1 MGAMDHDALSKSLF
15 ALPQVEA
22 DLLRIVAAGW
32 VHLLDLSTLER
43 VSAEHP
49 SEDQTQ
55 RIGDLAW
62 RVRFRDGELLDGK
75 RPWLLSPTECQ
86 STHDAAMAERQA
98 EYVGRH
104 LRALRLAGSLRRE
117 GDEPRI
123 LPVVVYDGE
132 RRWRRG
138 AAPTGVPLLL
148 QPGGYTVLDAGAGAL
163 EDWPS
168 GNRVSSW
175 VRLLRS
181 EGPEELLGRLVE
193 GLWEFPEVSDEGFRE
208 ALHAWALA
216 LWERKMPDAGALP
229 PQSDLEKSQGVQE
242 MTTLLEANLD
252 KWRAGVLQ
260 QGIAQGRTEGMERG
274 EARARADQRAQLRR
288 QAGRKFGGRA
298 AERLSALIEG
308 ESDPERL
315 AEVGD
320 WIIDCGT
327 EAEFLARAGRRG

>member
-32 VHLLDLSTLER
+32 FHLLDLSTLER

-62 RVRFRDGELLDGK
+62 RVRFRDGELLNGK

-86 STHDAAMAERQA
+86 STRDSTMAERQA
-98 EYVGRH
+98 EYLGRH
-104 LRALRLAGSLRRE
+104 LRALRREGVLRSE
-117 GDEPRI
+117 GDEPRV
-123 LPVVVYDGE
+123 LLMVVYDGQ

-138 AAPTGVPLLL
+138 IDPAGVPDLL
-148 QPGGYTVLDAGAGAL
+148 QPGGYAVLDVESLAL
-163 EDWPS
+163 EDLPH

-175 VRLLRS
+175 VRLLRARD
-181 EGPEELLGRLVE
+181 PEELLMRLAE
-193 GLWEFPEVSDEGFRE
+193 GLWEFPEAEDEGFRE
-208 ALHAWALA
+208 ALYAWALA
-216 LWERKMPDAGALP
+216 LWELMMPGAEALP
-229 PQSDLEKSQGVQE
+229 PRAELEMKQEAQE
-242 MTTLLEANLD
+242 MTTFYEANAK

-260 QGIAQGRTEGMERG
+260 QGIAQGRTE
-274 EARARADQRAQLRR
+274 ARADERALLRR
-288 QAGRKFGGRA
+288 QAGRKFGSRA
-298 AERLSALIEG
+298 SERLSALIDG
-308 ESDPERL
+308 VSDPERL

-320 WIIDCGT
+320 WIIDCAT
-327 EAEFLARAGRRG
+327 EDEFLARAGRRG

>member
-86 STHDAAMAERQA
+86 STRDSTMAERQA
-98 EYVGRH
+98 EYLGRH
-104 LRALRLAGSLRRE
+104 LRALRREGVLRSE
-117 GDEPRI
+117 GDEPRV
-123 LPVVVYDGE
+123 LLMVVYDGQ

-138 AAPTGVPLLL
+138 IDPAGVPDLL
-148 QPGGYTVLDAGAGAL
+148 QPGGYAVLDVESLAL
-163 EDWPS
+163 EDLPH

-175 VRLLRS
+175 VRLLRARD
-181 EGPEELLGRLVE
+181 PEELLMRLAE
-193 GLWEFPEVSDEGFRE
+193 GLREFPEAEDDGFRE
-208 ALHAWALA
+208 ALYAWALA
-216 LWERKMPDAGALP
+216 LWELMMPGAEAEALP
-229 PQSDLEKSQGVQE
+229 PRSELEMKQEAQE
-242 MTTLLEANLD
+242 MTTFYEANAK

-260 QGIAQGRTEGMERG
+260 EGRNEGIAQGRTE
-274 EARARADQRAQLRR
+274 ARAEHRAQLGR
-288 QAGRKFGGRA
+288 QVGRKFGNRA

-315 AEVGD
+315 AEVWD

-327 EAEFLARAGRRG
+327 EEEFLARAERRG